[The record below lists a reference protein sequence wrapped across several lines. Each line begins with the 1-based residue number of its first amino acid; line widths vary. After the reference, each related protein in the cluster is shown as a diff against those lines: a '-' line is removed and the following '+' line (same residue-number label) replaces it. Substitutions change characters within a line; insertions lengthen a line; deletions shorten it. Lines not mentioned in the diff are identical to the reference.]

1 MFYSSIQEVWILC
14 RKAIPLFICLPACF
28 WSTPAFFQNHLF
40 PKNVSLHEN
49 ISIILQEEK
58 RKTFCES
65 INSIVFL
72 LKLGADQ
79 TLNFLWNEIENI
91 YLLIYESTYFGEPP
105 KLSKSVEHH
114 IEQKDALNSDARLRT
129 SLLNSI
135 CPKVSSMHPK
145 DDNPEEHQSW

>member
-14 RKAIPLFICLPACF
+14 RKAIPLFILFTCLLLVDPQHSFRIIFSQKMCLCMKNL
-28 WSTPAFFQNHLF
+28 NH
-40 PKNVSLHEN
+40 KR
-49 ISIILQEEK
+49 EEK

-65 INSIVFL
+65 VNSIVFL